1 MGKRGKFLLGA
12 LVGAGL
18 GLMFA
23 PKKGSETRKELKVKF
38 NELIEKA
45 KEINV
50 SEVTENIEDKIK
62 ELKEELN
69 DLDKEKVVSIA
80 RKKASQIKDKAEE
93 LVNLAVEKGTPVLR
107 DAAEE
112 VKNKAILVAK
122 ETVNRLEGDKKE
134 EKETKKA

>member
-23 PKKGSETRKELKVKF
+23 PKTGSETRKELKVKF
-38 NELIEKA
+38 DELMNKA
-45 KEINV
+45 KEIDID
-50 SEVTENIEDKIK
+50 EVTATIEEKIA
-62 ELKEELN
+62 ELKEELK
-69 DLDKEKVVSIA
+69 DLDQEKVVAIA

-93 LVNLAVEKGTPVLR
+93 LVNLAVAKGTPILK
-107 DAAEE
+107 DAALE

-122 ETVNRLEGDKKE
+122 ETIERLEKNENNKQ
-134 EKETKKA
+134 KA

>member
-18 GLMFA
+18 GLILA

-45 KEINV
+45 KDIDV
-50 SEVTENIEDKIK
+50 DEVTKNIETKIN

-93 LVNLAVEKGTPVLR
+93 LVNLAKEKGTPILKES
-107 DAAEE
+107 AME
-112 VKNKAILVAK
+112 VKEKAILVAK
-122 ETVNRLEGDKKE
+122 EAITRLEGTDNKEKKD
-134 EKETKKA
+134 

>member
-18 GLMFA
+18 GVMFA
-23 PKKGSETRKELKVKF
+23 PKKGSETRKELKIKL
-38 NELIEKA
+38 NELLDKA
-45 KEINV
+45 KEIDVNEV
-50 SEVTENIEDKIK
+50 SENIESKIK
-62 ELKEELN
+62 ELKEELK

-93 LVNLAVEKGTPVLR
+93 LVNYAIEKGTPVLK
-107 DAAEE
+107 DAALE

-122 ETVNRLEGDKKE
+122 DTIERLEGEQVKE
-134 EKETKKA
+134 EKKA

>member
-18 GLMFA
+18 GLLLA
-23 PKKGSETRKELKVKF
+23 PKKGSETRKELKNKF

-50 SEVTENIEDKIK
+50 EEVTESIETKIN
-62 ELKEELN
+62 ELKEELK
-69 DLDKEKVVSIA
+69 DLDSEKVVSIA

-93 LVNLAVEKGTPVLR
+93 LVNLAVDKGTPVLK
-107 DAAEE
+107 DAALE

-122 ETVNRLEGDKKE
+122 ETIDKLEGEKKE
-134 EKETKKA
+134 EKKA

>member
-18 GLMFA
+18 GLLLA
-23 PKKGSETRKELKVKF
+23 PKKGSETRKELKTKF

-50 SEVTENIEDKIK
+50 SEVTESIETKIS
-62 ELKEELN
+62 ELKEELK
-69 DLDKEKVVSIA
+69 DLDSEKVVSIA
-80 RKKASQIKDKAEE
+80 RKKASQMKDKAEA
-93 LVNLAVEKGTPVLR
+93 LVNLAVEKGTPVLK
-107 DAAEE
+107 DAALE

-122 ETVNRLEGDKKE
+122 ETIDKLEGKKE
-134 EKETKKA
+134 EEKKA